1 MGTAREI
8 IKKHKEESELQPN
21 WFDADE
27 FKYYPEYSEELK
39 IWQFYWTTLWN
50 FGADYFTDEEIEK
63 VINELNENCKEG
75 WE

>member
-8 IKKHKEESELQPN
+8 IKKHKEESEFQPN
-21 WFDADE
+21 WLDADE
-27 FKYYPEYSEELK
+27 FKYYPEYSAELK
-39 IWQFYWTTLWN
+39 KWQAHWTALWN

-63 VINELNENCKEG
+63 VIRELNENCKEG